1 MSNHQTNQ
9 KSKYVNRNKNIEIN
23 NLKKLKSE
31 APKKV
36 ADDFFK
42 TLIQTCVLAQW
53 KYQII
58 ARKYQKRNN
67 RRPTKKDIFLL
78 NTKKLFNATV
88 NVFSDHLVNY
98 LYDLYDLMQ
107 QIPEKPGIKHD
118 INYGTIRIVN
128 NRILNI
134 KSMKRIKFLS
144 KLYFI
149 IRINTTLEDIL
160 IKSINKMKENRQKNL
175 LK

>member
-1 MSNHQTNQ
+1 MSNYQISQ

-23 NLKKLKSE
+23 NSKKLKSE
-31 APKKV
+31 ASKKV

-42 TLIQTCVLAQW
+42 TFIQTCVLAQW

-107 QIPEKPGIKHD
+107 QMPEKPGIKHD

-128 NRILNI
+128 NRILVI

-160 IKSINKMKENRQKNL
+160 IKSINKMKENRQRKL